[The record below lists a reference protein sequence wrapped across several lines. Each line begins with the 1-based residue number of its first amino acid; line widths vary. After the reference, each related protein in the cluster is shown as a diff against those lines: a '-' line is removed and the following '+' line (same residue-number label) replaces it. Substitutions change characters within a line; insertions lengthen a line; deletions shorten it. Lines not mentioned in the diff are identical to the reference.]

1 MVEATRVLRRQTFHR
16 QKAHLVLSAMRHR
29 VAELG
34 ERVTYVRSETFRSGL
49 AEVDGLLDVIQP
61 TTFAAA
67 RLVADLAAERPIERR
82 PARGFATSRAEFVG
96 WASRRGGRRLLMEDF
111 YRETRRRLGVLV
123 EGGLPVGGRWTFD
136 SKPGEPPM
144 AARPDAGEPWW
155 PAEDAIDAEVR
166 ADLDALAAEGVP
178 FAGEDGPRRFAAT
191 RAEALTV
198 LADFVTYRLPR
209 FRRSADTVGG
219 EERWMSN
226 SVLTAPL
233 NLGLLHPIEVVRAA
247 EEAYAAGS
255 VSLATVEGFLRQVIG
270 WRDYRWHVY
279 WFSGADCTLG
289 HRRPVRVTR
298 ADGPN
303 HHRPRLT
310 VLGSYALQD
319 GWDPTELTSWF
330 DRRYLDAYDGLPMPN
345 SPDGS
350 EAYLRLRSS

>member
-1 MVEATRVLRRQTFHR
+1 VLRRQTFHR

-29 VAELG
+29 AAELG
-34 ERVTYVRSETFRSGL
+34 DRATYVRSETFRGGL
-49 AEVDGLLDVIQP
+49 AEVGGVLDVIQP

-67 RLVADLAAERPIERR
+67 RLVADLAAERLILRH
-82 PARGFATSRAEFVG
+82 PARGFASSRAEFVG
-96 WASRRGGRRLLMEDF
+96 WASRRGGRRLPMEDF
-111 YRETRRRLGVLV
+111 YRETRRRLGVLMAA
-123 EGGLPVGGRWTFD
+123 GSPVGGRWKVD
-136 SKPGEPPM
+136 ADPCEPPPK
-144 AARPDAGEPWW
+144 APRLDASEPWW
-155 PAEDAIDAEVR
+155 PTEDAIDAGVR
-166 ADLDALAAEGVP
+166 ADLDALAADGVL

-191 RAEALTV
+191 RAEALAV
-198 LADFVTYRLPR
+198 LADFVEHRLPGFGR
-209 FRRSADTVGG
+209 CADAGAG
-219 EERWMSN
+219 EERWMAK

-233 NLGLLHPIEVVRAA
+233 NLGLLDPLEVVAAA
-247 EEAYAAGS
+247 EAAYAARS
-255 VSLATVEGFLRQVIG
+255 ASLAAVEGFIRQVIG

-330 DRRYLDAYDGLPMPN
+330 DRRNLDAYDGLPMPN